1 MRGSERGRRLSGK
14 VCVVTGAGRGIGRA
28 VALAFAREGGALALC
43 ARTLAELEET
53 AAEAGRL
60 GADVILDVCDVTQP
74 EQVEAFVALALK
86 QGRVDV
92 LVNNAGIGDP
102 GTSLANTSPEA
113 WDRVMAV
120 NLRGP
125 FLFARAVLPAMTS
138 QRSGSL
144 INVSSR
150 LGRIAGTTFQTYGVS
165 KWGLEGL
172 TRYLAAEVAPFGIR
186 VNSVSPGLVATRL
199 NGFVGA
205 PPESVTELFV
215 FLASDAAAHVTGM
228 ALDVASWQQE
238 IGAAAPLGFSP

>member
-1 MRGSERGRRLSGK
+1 MRGSERGRRLGGK

-28 VALAFAREGGALALC
+28 VALTFAREGGALALC
-43 ARTLAELEET
+43 ARTLGELEET
-53 AAEAGRL
+53 AAEARRF
-60 GADVILDVCDVTQP
+60 GAEVVFDACDVT
-74 EQVEAFVALALK
+74 EAAQVGRFMGRVLTR
-86 QGRVDV
+86 GRVDV

-102 GTSLANTSPEA
+102 GTSLANTSPEG

-125 FLFARAVLPAMTS
+125 FLFARAVLPGMMG

-150 LGRIAGTTFQTYGVS
+150 LGRIAGATFPTYGVS
-165 KWGLEGL
+165 KWALEGF

-238 IGAAAPLGFSP
+238 IGAAAP